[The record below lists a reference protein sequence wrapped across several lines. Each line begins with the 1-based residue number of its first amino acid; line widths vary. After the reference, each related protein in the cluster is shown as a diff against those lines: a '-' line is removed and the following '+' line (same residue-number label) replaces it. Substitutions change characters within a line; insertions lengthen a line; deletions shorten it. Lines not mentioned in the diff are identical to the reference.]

1 MPLKINWPFIV
12 WYMNIFVWIRLLEC
26 PMNLFVWIDSF
37 IVSLYV
43 HVPELWMLI
52 VQSNN
57 QFRLKG
63 SYINVLTVLEHSMN
77 SQMQKNSFVTVFMKS
92 LKPHLKLL
100 YDSRV
105 KDGVLKNKVAHMS
118 WHCILNRSELKK
130 MTDWF

>member
-1 MPLKINWPFIV
+1 MPLKTNWPFIV

-26 PMNLFVWIDSF
+26 PMNLFVCIDSF
-37 IVSLYV
+37 IVCTIV
-43 HVPELWMLI
+43 HVPVLWMII

-63 SYINVLTVLEHSMN
+63 SYINVWTVLEHSMN

-118 WHCILNRSELKK
+118 WHCI
-130 MTDWF
+130 

>member
-1 MPLKINWPFIV
+1 
-12 WYMNIFVWIRLLEC
+12 
-26 PMNLFVWIDSF
+26 
-37 IVSLYV
+37 
-43 HVPELWMLI
+43 MLI

-63 SYINVLTVLEHSMN
+63 SYINVWTVLAHSMN

-105 KDGVLKNKVAHMS
+105 KDGVLKNKVDHMS
-118 WHCILNRSELKK
+118 WHCILNKSEQKK
-130 MTDWF
+130 MTDGFLKNVTIGLFKLLLVSCN